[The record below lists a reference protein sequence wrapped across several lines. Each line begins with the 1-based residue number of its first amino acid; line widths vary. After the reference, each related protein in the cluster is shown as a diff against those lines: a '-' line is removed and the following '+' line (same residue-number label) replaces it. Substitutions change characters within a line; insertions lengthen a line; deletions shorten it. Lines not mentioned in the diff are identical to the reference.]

1 MNAKVRWV
9 FALSDIYIKKKVT
22 SGKIPAHVPKKPSTI
37 GFASHHRTWETGSCK
52 NLIKACFICRSV
64 RSVSWAVKKA
74 LTQAKEMCDGHELA
88 KVTSKSSFL
97 PKEPER
103 RILMGYCRGIGPRS
117 SVSMF
122 ILGLRPTSRIM

>member
-9 FALSDIYIKKKVT
+9 FDLSDIYIKKKVT
-22 SGKIPAHVPKKPSTI
+22 SGKIPTHVPTKPSTI
-37 GFASHHRTWETGSCK
+37 GFTSHHRTWGTRSCK

-64 RSVSWAVKKA
+64 RSVSWSVKKA

-103 RILMGYCRGIGPRS
+103 RISMGYCRGIGPRS

-122 ILGLRPTSRIM
+122 ILGLRPKPRIM